1 MIRRLFWF
9 LAGATA
15 GVWTTVKV
23 ERAVRRLGPDSL
35 AANAAD
41 RALEAGARARL
52 FARDV
57 RAGMAQRQVEL
68 TDALGLGADPDGGR
82 LAAQPEQDHRV
93 LPAGPD
99 LPELPAQAPERPAPR
114 RGVAYRGRQ
123 ARVNRKDE
131 H

>member
-9 LAGATA
+9 LTGAAA

-23 ERAVRRLGPDSL
+23 GRTVRRLGPDSL
-35 AANAAD
+35 AATAAD

-57 RAGMAQRQVEL
+57 RAGMAQRQDEL
-68 TDALGLGADPDGGR
+68 NDALGLGAP
-82 LAAQPEQDHRV
+82 QTQYHEQDPRV
-93 LPAGPD
+93 LPAGRD
-99 LPELPAQAPERPAPR
+99 LPELPARAPEPPASR
-114 RGVAYRGRQ
+114 WGVAYRGRQ

>member
-9 LAGATA
+9 LAGAAA

-23 ERAVRRLGPDSL
+23 ERTVRRLAPDSL
-35 AANAAD
+35 AATAAD

-68 TDALGLGADPDGGR
+68 TESLGLDGGTGGGR
-82 LAAQPEQDHRV
+82 PEPHPEQDPRV
-93 LPAGPD
+93 LPAGRD
-99 LPELPAQAPERPAPR
+99 LPELPAQAPQRPAPR
-114 RGVAYRGRQ
+114 RGAAYRGRQ
-123 ARVNRKDE
+123 ARANRKDE